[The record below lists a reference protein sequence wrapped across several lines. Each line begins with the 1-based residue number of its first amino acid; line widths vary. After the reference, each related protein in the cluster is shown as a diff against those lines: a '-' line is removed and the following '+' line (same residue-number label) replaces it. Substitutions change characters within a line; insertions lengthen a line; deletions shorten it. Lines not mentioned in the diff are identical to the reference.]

1 MDIRSTRLLRK
12 LHEWLSGEPVYS
24 LMRED
29 RDSMLLDLRC
39 ISAELGGNPCLRAGE
54 MLSRIS
60 ALKAETVFGQACVR
74 HAHELGIDPSKELG
88 QQYRSIR
95 RDAEDM
101 RALRQTKLGRVFLRL
116 TKGVGK

>member
-39 ISAELGGNPCLRAGE
+39 ISAELGGNPNLRAGE
-54 MLSRIS
+54 ILDRIS
-60 ALKAETVFGQACVR
+60 SLKKEVVFAQACLK
-74 HAHELGIDPSKELG
+74 HAHELGIDPNKELG
-88 QQYRSIR
+88 QQYRALR
-95 RDAEDM
+95 RDAEAM
-101 RALRQTKLGRVFLRL
+101 RALRQTKLGRLFLRL
-116 TKGVGK
+116 TKGA